1 MSDVSVK
8 AALPPARLVSA
19 EATLP
24 SERASSNLLWWREAD
39 VSVKLSISWIMGC
52 VLVAIMAQQIAPYD
66 PAAIDLNARLQPP
79 ILLGGAWTHTLGTD
93 DLGRDVLSRL
103 MYSVQITVA
112 VAVVGT
118 IISTSLGTLLGF
130 LAAELGSAVDE
141 CITAFVDMQAAMPFM
156 IVALLL
162 IAIFGNSILL
172 FVVVLGLYGWERHA
186 RVVRGAAL
194 TTKNHLY
201 VTAARTYNASRIRIY
216 RKHVLPACLP
226 TIVAGMTIGLT
237 QIVLLEGTLSFLGL
251 GIQPP
256 MSSLGNMV
264 GFGRGYL
271 MTAWW
276 IAVFPGLVIAATA
289 LALMLL
295 SDFLRDRNW
304 SANDQIRQ

>member
-1 MSDVSVK
+1 MSDVSVETN
-8 AALPPARLVSA
+8 LRTERLS
-19 EATLP
+19 L
-24 SERASSNLLWWREAD
+24 RRKRWRD
-39 VSVKLSISWIMGC
+39 VDLSIRISTAWILLC
-52 VLVAIMAQQIAPYD
+52 VVVAVLAQLIAPYD
-66 PAAIDLNARLQPP
+66 PAAIDLDARLQPP
-79 ILLGGAWTHTLGTD
+79 MLLGGTVSHPMGTD

-103 MYSVQITVA
+103 IFSIQITVA
-112 VAVVGT
+112 VAVAGT
-118 IISTSLGTLLGF
+118 VISTLLGTVLGF

-162 IAIFGNSILL
+162 IAVFGNSVLL
-172 FVVVLGLYGWERHA
+172 FVFLLGLYGWERHA
-186 RVVRGAAL
+186 RVVRAAAL
-194 TTKNHLY
+194 TARNHLY

-216 RKHVLPACLP
+216 LKHVLPSCLP

-237 QIVLLEGTLSFLGL
+237 QIILLEGTLSFLGL

-276 IAVFPGLVIAATA
+276 IAVIPGVVIAATA

-295 SDFLRDRNW
+295 SDFLRDRN
-304 SANDQIRQ
+304 

>member
-1 MSDVSVK
+1 MSDVSVETSM
-8 AALPPARLVSA
+8 R
-19 EATLP
+19 T
-24 SERASSNLLWWREAD
+24 ERSPLRRMRWGD
-39 VSVKLSISWIMGC
+39 VDLSIRISIAWILLC
-52 VLVAIMAQQIAPYD
+52 VVVAVLAQVIAPYD
-66 PAAIDLNARLQPP
+66 PAAIDLEARLQPP
-79 ILLGGAWTHTLGTD
+79 ILLGGSFAHPMGTD

-103 MYSVQITVA
+103 IFSIQITVA
-112 VAVVGT
+112 VAVAGT
-118 IISTSLGTLLGF
+118 VISTLLGTVLGF

-162 IAIFGNSILL
+162 IAVFGNSVLL
-172 FVVVLGLYGWERHA
+172 FVFVLGLYGWERHA
-186 RVVRGAAL
+186 RVVRAAAL
-194 TTKNHLY
+194 TARNHLY

-216 RKHVLPACLP
+216 LKHVLPSCLP

-237 QIVLLEGTLSFLGL
+237 QIILLEGTLSFLGL

-276 IAVFPGLVIAATA
+276 IAVIPGAVIAATA

-295 SDFLRDRNW
+295 SDYLRDRN
-304 SANDQIRQ
+304 